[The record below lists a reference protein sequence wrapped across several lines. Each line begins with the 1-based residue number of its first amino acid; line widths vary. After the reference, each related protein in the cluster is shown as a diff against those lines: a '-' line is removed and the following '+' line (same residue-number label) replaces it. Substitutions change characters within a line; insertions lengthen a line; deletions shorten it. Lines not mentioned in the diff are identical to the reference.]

1 MSKNNQ
7 QPRMVLERK
16 NFKLYKAKKQ
26 WVTACATVLVT
37 LGATAFVNASANADP
52 NSTLTEPV
60 TKEAVATVQSG
71 NAHQDK
77 AATTVNQ
84 TDPNSAPVSQNAG
97 KTVSADSLTTQHDGQ
112 SSNQA
117 DPSTVT
123 TNKSAE
129 EDVKNSQE
137 DNSNK
142 ADKNQVT
149 QDTLTDSVKKTVDD
163 EHTEHRNT
171 EQVTNNKDS
180 ATDDTAAA
188 KTRVAADKESTNS
201 DNSVNQPVSADTD
214 KSKQDST
221 TLTIN
226 QNGKS
231 SNPQQLAASKAEAN
245 IVPDPY
251 TDAAALVVAG
261 SNMAEINP
269 AELLRNGAA
278 LEKAGAKITWN
289 VLPENPTQEGALNG
303 ATYSGSVTVTY
314 ADGTKVN
321 VDVSFMAE
329 PQVQLAPNK
338 FYYVSHVGDN
348 VDPITTPDANG
359 NTIFNYDD
367 PNHSITSG
375 GVMGPNIDIKLLTP
389 LDTSTIGIHWAEFQ
403 FTDHNVWTDPDT
415 GEPFPIPGMPYTVKL
430 PYVVNT
436 IPLRTDI
443 PVDSAGNPVINAQ
456 LSDNGQ
462 VAFNLTSPNT
472 STSTLGQYFYQDY
485 ALAYALGIATNV
497 TDWTPTAAEG
507 TKTNSFKFT
516 LQNLPDAP
524 AQTVQVNYVATPK
537 PDTVYIYN
545 QGKQGY
551 RVNQILNRN
560 EVNNQIT
567 SGSEKDAI
575 DINVGDQVY
584 HPTSLQSSDA
594 QLDGVITSGKY
605 KGTMTINYSGGY
617 NKAGQPI
624 IFTNNTVNGLSG
636 TSDFKKQLQHWYQ
649 VTNNTQPASI
659 SDAQT
664 AVQWT
669 NVPYNAVALAPT
681 IPASAPADKPYPI
694 NTTTPGI
701 TEEDISA
708 GPITFGVGSGE
719 TSLSTLVKN
728 PAWITGWS
736 GVSHPNPILDN
747 NTTWPKGTTFEWIG
761 SDGSTTLVLDKAGEK
776 KSGTVKVTL
785 PSGSS
790 CEVPFTIVTKANV
803 EVNSETVDYGTT
815 LTAAQLV
822 KNADV
827 FPEGTVFK
835 FVNNEP
841 TWQIP
846 GSYSNVQITA
856 TYKDADGKEVVTSPG
871 TGAVA
876 INDARGINIL
886 IGSTVPSADEVLNLP
901 STWPAH
907 TATWTTPINSN
918 ATNQGEITVHY
929 TDSGLDQIIK
939 VYASV
944 IPKQSAVNG
953 QNFFTNGNLYNGQ
966 AGNIANGTTTS
977 TVLTSNGTKE
987 ASYSAYNKSGNPGQQ
1002 TTFTQG
1008 TDSYQPNYIISGLQT
1023 NADGLVSGPQTAT
1036 IRVTVPANTVGAKYD
1051 ADGNYYYYELN
1062 ANVNVAQKVTFEFV
1076 DQYNNNAVVGQTY
1089 SQEFIPGVQAN
1100 LNFNMTIPTDP
1111 QGYGYE
1117 LANGT
1122 SIPSQYTLPAFTQ
1135 TPVVVQVP
1143 IHQKMHFNITFHDE
1157 DSNTD
1162 LGTVDISGVV
1172 TNGGYDPNAAAQLKF
1187 PAGANA
1193 GDYYS
1198 VSTSGVPAGVTLAG
1212 SYWTPLTDPT
1222 AIWTTPNYR
1231 WEKTEAV
1238 EKALTGATMTINLK
1252 HKINTTQEQQTRTA
1266 TVNYVK
1272 AKVNADGTYT

>member
-1 MSKNNQ
+1 MKPAGGQ
-7 QPRMVLERK
+7 ERTK
-16 NFKLYKAKKQ
+16 RPNEALPVQKLKDLSEKSASSSSS
-26 WVTACATVLVT
+26 TAAQ
-37 LGATAFVNASANADP
+37 ASDA
-52 NSTLTEPV
+52 E
-60 TKEAVATVQSG
+60 
-71 NAHQDK
+71 
-77 AATTVNQ
+77 Q
-84 TDPNSAPVSQNAG
+84 TDPAKSENASSTTEKKITPVTPHANEVNKTTKENSN
-97 KTVSADSLTTQHDGQ
+97 TD
-112 SSNQA
+112 QA
-117 DPSTVT
+117 DP
-123 TNKSAE
+123 KQ
-129 EDVKNSQE
+129 D
-137 DNSNK
+137 SNTAND
-142 ADKNQVT
+142 ADKNK
-149 QDTLTDSVKKTVDD
+149 TD
-163 EHTEHRNT
+163 
-171 EQVTNNKDS
+171 Q
-180 ATDDTAAA
+180 TD
-188 KTRVAADKESTNS
+188 
-201 DNSVNQPVSADTD
+201 Q
-214 KSKQDST
+214 ST
-221 TLTIN
+221 TLSIDKNAKTLN
-226 QNGKS
+226 AK
-231 SNPQQLAASKAEAN
+231 QLTASKAEAN
-245 IVPDPY
+245 IAPVAY
-251 TDAAALVVAG
+251 TYDDGALVVAG

-269 AELLRNGAA
+269 AELLKNGAA

-289 VLPENPTQEGALNG
+289 VLPENPTQEGIQNG
-303 ATYSGSVTVTY
+303 TEYSGSVTVTY
-314 ADGTKVN
+314 ADGTKVTKN
-321 VDVSFMAE
+321 VSFMAE

-338 FYYVSHVGDN
+338 FYYVSHVGDS

-359 NTIFNYDD
+359 NTIFNFDD
-367 PNHSITSG
+367 PSHSVTSG
-375 GVMGPNIDIKLLTP
+375 MSIGVIGPNIDVKLLTP

-403 FTDHNVWTDPDT
+403 FTDHNVWTDPNT

-462 VAFNLTSPNT
+462 PAFMSTDSNT
-472 STSTLGQYFYQDY
+472 GQITGNTSTLGQYFYQDY
-485 ALAYALGIATNV
+485 ALAYAFGIATNV
-497 TDWTPTAAEG
+497 TDWTPTAAEDA
-507 TKTNSFKFT
+507 KTNSFKFT

-537 PDTVYIYN
+537 PDTIYIYN
-545 QGKQGY
+545 QGKAGY
-551 RVNQILNRN
+551 RVNRILNQN
-560 EVNNQIT
+560 EVNKQIT

-575 DINVGDQVY
+575 DINVGDQFY

-594 QLDGVITSGKY
+594 DMDGNIFSGKY

-624 IFTNNTVNGLSG
+624 IFTNNAFYSKDNNGITG
-636 TSDFKKQLQHWYQ
+636 TSDFISQLGHWYQ
-649 VTNNTQPASI
+649 VTNNTKPANI
-659 SDAQT
+659 SQAQT

-669 NVPYNAVALAPT
+669 RVPYYAVALAPT
-681 IPASAPADKPYPI
+681 ISKDAKEPYPI
-694 NTTTPGI
+694 NTTTPEI

-747 NTTWPKGTTFEWIG
+747 NTIWPKGTTFEWLG

-790 CEVPFTIVTKANV
+790 CEVPLTVVTKANV
-803 EVNSETVDYGTT
+803 EINSETVDYGTT

-953 QNFFTNGNLYNGQ
+953 QNFLTNGDLYNGQ
-966 AGNIANGTTTS
+966 AGSIANGTTTS

-987 ASYSAYNKSGNPGQQ
+987 VSYSAYNKSGNPGQQ

-1023 NADGLVSGPQTAT
+1023 NADGLVSGAQTAT

-1051 ADGNYYYYELN
+1051 ADGKYYYYELN

-1089 SQEFIPGVQAN
+1089 SQEFIPGAKTN

-1111 QGYGYE
+1111 EGYGYE
-1117 LANGT
+1117 LANGA
-1122 SIPSQYTLPAFTQ
+1122 SIPGQYTLPAFTQ
-1135 TPVVVQVP
+1135 TPVVMQVP

-1162 LGTVDISGVV
+1162 LGTVDVSGVV
-1172 TNGGYDPNAAAQLKF
+1172 TNGGYDPNVVAQLKF

-1222 AIWTTPNYR
+1222 ATWTTPNYR

-1252 HKINTTQEQQTRTA
+1252 HKINTTQERQTRTA

-1272 AKVNADGTYT
+1272 AKVNADGTYTQDGSAAQSAVLDVYYSRNQYQDQVTKNKTYSPWLWDTTRGQNGYHVVSGK